1 MSEERFVD
9 FESRL
14 AFQEHRIQQ
23 LEDELSG
30 ARKQLYELDN
40 LCRVLA
46 RKVSA
51 LPATTTVALVDGE
64 QKPPHY

>member
-23 LEDELSG
+23 LEEELAE

-40 LCRVLA
+40 LCRMLA
-46 RKVSA
+46 RKVSSM
-51 LPATTTVALVDGE
+51 PAAAPSLLDDGGE
-64 QKPPHY
+64 KPPHY